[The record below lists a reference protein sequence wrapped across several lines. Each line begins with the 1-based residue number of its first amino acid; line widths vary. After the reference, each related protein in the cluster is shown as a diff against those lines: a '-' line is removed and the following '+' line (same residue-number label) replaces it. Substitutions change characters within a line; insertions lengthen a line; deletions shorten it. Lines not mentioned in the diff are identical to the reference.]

1 MPAIASPAE
10 RPSAAD
16 SVEAVKDYIAA
27 NWAAVTRGPDENVL
41 PVGTRAL
48 PSEGK
53 IALPEAYIVPTAAY
67 QPFQMFFYWDT
78 YFACE
83 GLLRSG
89 QIALA
94 KANADNFLY
103 LIDLLGFVP
112 NYNLW
117 QDLDRSQPPVASLLV
132 RAVYERTRNKEWLA
146 RAAATLEKEHAFWM
160 ASRCGPDGLNHYG
173 SHSTPAQLQRFMQLV
188 NEHDR
193 IKHVPSGPFERT
205 VFLRHLVAE
214 AESGW
219 DFTPRFGHRCSDHY
233 ATDLNG
239 LLHRHELNQ
248 AWFCEEL
255 GDGRAALWHERARVR
270 RERFNRLCWDNEI
283 GLYFDYDFVLGRRSP
298 LATAAAYWALW
309 GGLASPAQAQCM
321 ADALPLLERG
331 HGLLTCQPHIVPRA
345 QVYQWDAPNAWPPL
359 QFGAI
364 AGLNN
369 AGQIAAAQRLAS
381 KYVATVTRNF
391 VASGNLW
398 EKYNAVTGGVDVA
411 EEYESPPL
419 MDWTAGT
426 FLYACAVLEEGELAR
441 GVPRALG
448 KLHHVETSCSLA
460 TRERD

>member
-1 MPAIASPAE
+1 MPPAE
-10 RPSAAD
+10 RTAAAD
-16 SVEAVKDYIAA
+16 PVGAVKDYIAA
-27 NWAAVTRGPDENVL
+27 NWAAVTQCPDEAVL
-41 PVGTRAL
+41 PVSARVL

-53 IALPEAYIVPTAAY
+53 IGLPKPYIVPTAAY
-67 QPFQMFFYWDT
+67 QPFRLFFYWDT

-89 QIALA
+89 QTALA

-132 RAVYERTRNKEWLA
+132 RAVYERTGDKQWLA
-146 RAAATLEKEHAFWM
+146 RAVVTLEKEHAFWM
-160 ASRCGPDGLNHYG
+160 ASRCGPAGLNHYG
-173 SHSTPAQLQRFMQLV
+173 SHGTPVQLERFLNGV
-188 NEHDR
+188 NEYGR
-193 IKHVPSGPFERT
+193 IKHVPAGPGERMD
-205 VFLRHLVAE
+205 FLGHLVAE

-219 DFTPRFGHRCSDHY
+219 DFTPRFDHRCADHY

-255 GDGRAALWHERARVR
+255 GNGRAAIWHECARMR
-270 RERFNRLCWDNEI
+270 RELFNRLCWDDDR
-283 GLYFDYDFVLGRRSP
+283 GLYFDYDHVVGRRAR

-309 GGLASPAQAQCM
+309 GGLASPAQAQRM
-321 ADALPLLERG
+321 ADALPLLERE
-331 HGLLTCQPHIVPRA
+331 HGLLTCQPDIVPRA

-364 AGLNN
+364 AGLHN
-369 AGQIAAAQRLAS
+369 AGLIVAAQRLAR
-381 KYVATVTRNF
+381 KYVATVARNF

-419 MDWTAGT
+419 MGWTAGT
-426 FLYACAVLEEGELAR
+426 FLYACDVLEEGELAR
-441 GVPRALG
+441 CVPQAPD
-448 KLHHVETSCSLA
+448 KLLHVETFCSVA
-460 TRERD
+460 TREQD